1 MASKERIDFFA
12 FPLWVVCA
20 VVIANLLPLI
30 GVAGFQWGVT
40 ELLVVYWV
48 EAVIGTVVGMIQT
61 FPSRL
66 VDVPLPHPRS
76 KPLLKVRH
84 GALSVG
90 PLTGYVR
97 NASVIGG
104 QSMFLFVF
112 FSSAL
117 ALFVPASP
125 LYYSSHETI
134 ESVVVVAGVL
144 AGTHLLTA
152 KVYFD
157 EQRYERAPAKQAFQS
172 WFRTGAGVTGL
183 VVLLWLRD
191 GSGAGSVLAAWPVGL
206 SYILVVGKI
215 AMTLFFRCR
224 DRGRFELPEYDVT
237 PFEDRSDD
245 GDRFKTAGVTATVLP
260 RVERPTTQPQAT
272 ARPRIWR
279 ILGLSPILGLFISRT
294 GEAIVFII
302 FAIFTVVADVPLIL
316 TLISLTIALVFAVV
330 PVLVFTLPRHA
341 TLTYEFY
348 DDQLV
353 CHDHWL
359 EEPVWQLA
367 YEDITAVSLE
377 RGLDARIG
385 GYGTVVIE
393 TDVGPPARLSYLRGY
408 DEVIDRLERIV
419 EAESGQYP
427 EVNWLDSH

>member
-1 MASKERIDFFA
+1 MTSEEKTVFFA
-12 FPLWVVCA
+12 FPLRVVCA
-20 VVIANLLPLI
+20 VMIANLLPLI
-30 GVAGFQWGVT
+30 GLAGFQWGLT
-40 ELLVVYWV
+40 ELLVVYWA

-61 FPSRL
+61 FPTRL

-76 KPLLKVRH
+76 EPLLKVRH

-97 NASVIGG
+97 NASVIGA

-134 ESVVVVAGVL
+134 ETVVIVAGVL

-206 SYILVVGKI
+206 SYILIVGKI

-224 DRGRFELPEYDVT
+224 DRDRFELPEYDVS
-237 PFEDRSDD
+237 PFEDQSGG
-245 GDRFKTAGVTATVLP
+245 GDPFRTAGVTAVTLP
-260 RVERPTTQPQAT
+260 RVERPATQPRAT
-272 ARPRIWR
+272 ARPSIWR
-279 ILGLSPILGLFISRT
+279 ILGLSPILGLFMSRT
-294 GEAIVFII
+294 GDAIVFLL
-302 FAIFTVVADVPLIL
+302 FAIFTIVADVPLVL
-316 TLISLTIALVFAVV
+316 TLIVLTIALVFAVV

-348 DDQLV
+348 GDQLV
-353 CHDHWL
+353 CYDHWL

-367 YEDITAVSLE
+367 SEDIRAVSHE
-377 RGLDARIG
+377 RGIDAWIG

-393 TDVGPPARLSYLRGY
+393 TDDGPPARLSYLRDY
-408 DEVIDRLERIV
+408 DKVTDRLERVI
-419 EAESGQYP
+419 ETESGQYSG
-427 EVNWLDSH
+427 ENWPDSH